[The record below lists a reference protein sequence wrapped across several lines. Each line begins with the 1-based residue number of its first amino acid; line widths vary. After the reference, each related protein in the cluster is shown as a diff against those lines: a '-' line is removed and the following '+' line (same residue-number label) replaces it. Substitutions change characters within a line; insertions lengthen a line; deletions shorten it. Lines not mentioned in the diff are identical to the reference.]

1 MPALCASYSWR
12 FVHPRFAVVAVHV
25 MVDGF
30 FFTGMP
36 FQQEEKD
43 GKRGNEVNDHSQKTG
58 FHINGVW
65 EWNEKSMPVPG
76 MP

>member
-1 MPALCASYSWR
+1 
-12 FVHPRFAVVAVHV
+12 
-25 MVDGF
+25 
-30 FFTGMP
+30 MP

-43 GKRGNEVNDHSQKTG
+43 GKRGNEVNDHSPKTG